1 MTTLADRQT
10 DSRMGQLGEDVVLW
24 LLLARQWLVDWC
36 STHLQW
42 YLVLQCADGHTCI
55 GDTHC
60 TQLYVFQRKA
70 YKYN

>member
-1 MTTLADRQT
+1 
-10 DSRMGQLGEDVVLW
+10 MGQLGEDVVLW
-24 LLLARQWLVDWC
+24 LLLARQWLADWC

-60 TQLYVFQRKA
+60 TQLYVFQFQRPRTSTIE
-70 YKYN
+70 KY